1 MAENEEK
8 NVQFLA
14 VLRLSFSPYKYIV
27 NILVFP
33 KFKMVVKSGLH
44 IYKYIVN
51 ILVFHMGSLV

>member
-44 IYKYIVN
+44 
-51 ILVFHMGSLV
+51 